1 MIFRFFITY
10 IFCFLVFSYFFSF
23 PPSKSRTDA
32 SKIAHICLSVS
43 LLALAPSQAHNSLTW
58 ANFGALC
65 ILFSKGELNVAIFVC
80 ASIFLLT
87 ASSLKEL
94 QKRSVFIFQRFA
106 YCLYYF
112 KYQIPFRFIQ
122 VRYQFCK
129 FYTVIAWFCYLVS
142 YKQVI

>member
-1 MIFRFFITY
+1 MIFRVFITA
-10 IFCFLVFSYFFSF
+10 IFCFLVFSYFFSC
-23 PPSKSRTDA
+23 PPSKACADA

-43 LLALAPSQAHNSLTW
+43 FLSLPPSQTYNSLTL

-65 ILFSKGELNVAIFVC
+65 GLFSKSKLNVAIFVF

-87 ASSLKEL
+87 ASSLREL

-129 FYTVIAWFCYLVS
+129 FYTVIVWS
-142 YKQVI
+142 R

>member
-1 MIFRFFITY
+1 MPQIR
-10 IFCFLVFSYFFSF
+10 
-23 PPSKSRTDA
+23 SR
-32 SKIAHICLSVS
+32 LLFVS
-43 LLALAPSQAHNSLTW
+43 LLVLPSRLSPQLAHAGK
-58 ANFGALC
+58 FGVLFG
-65 ILFSKGELNVAIFVC
+65 LFSKGKLNVAIFVC

-122 VRYQFCK
+122 VGYQFCK
-129 FYTVIAWFCYLVS
+129 FCIIIDLLRYLISNEQIV
-142 YKQVI
+142 YCDVQIFAYGEQCF